1 MNKLKYKILTK
12 LYKALHKDTMP
23 LKIEMLRSKGMKIGE
38 NARLFND
45 PMTSEPYLISI
56 GNNVTISSGT
66 RFVTHDNSICKCENS
81 AFTDVVGKI
90 KIGNNVFIGM
100 GSIIMYGVSI
110 ADNTIIGSGSVV
122 TKSIFDGGGVWCGN
136 PARKITTLDNFYQ
149 KNISHGFNFKIDGK
163 QASYDE
169 RKKMILDNEDKIIER

>member
-1 MNKLKYKILTK
+1 MNNLKYKVLTK
-12 LYKALHKDTMP
+12 LYKLSHKDIMP
-23 LKIEMLRSKGMKIGE
+23 LKIEMLRSKGMEIGE

-45 PMTSEPYLISI
+45 PMTSEPYWISI

-81 AFTDVVGKI
+81 VFTDVVGKI

-110 ADNTIIGSGSVV
+110 VDNTIIGSGSVV
-122 TKSIFDGGGVWCGN
+122 TKSIFDGGIWCGN
-136 PARKITTLDNFYQ
+136 PARKVATLDDFYQ
-149 KNISHGFNFKIDGK
+149 KNISHGFNFKIDGR

-169 RKKMILDNEDKIIER
+169 RKKMILDNEDRIIER

>member
-1 MNKLKYKILTK
+1 MRNLKYKLLSK
-12 LYKALHKDTMP
+12 LYKLFHKDTMP
-23 LKIEMLRSKGMKIGE
+23 LKVEMLRSKGMKIGD

-66 RFVTHDNSICKCENS
+66 RFVTHDNSICKCDNS
-81 AFTDVVGKI
+81 IFTDVVGKI
-90 KIGNNVFIGM
+90 DIGNNVFIGM

-122 TKSIFDGGGVWCGN
+122 TKSIFDEGGVWAGN
-136 PARKITTLDNFYQ
+136 PAKKITTLNAFYQ
-149 KNISHGFNFKIDGK
+149 KNLSHGFDFKIDGK
-163 QASYDE
+163 QASYDK
-169 RKKMILDNEDKIIER
+169 RRKMILDNKDKIILR

>member
-1 MNKLKYKILTK
+1 MNNLKYKVLTK
-12 LYKALHKDTMP
+12 LYKLSHKDIKP
-23 LKIEMLRSKGMKIGE
+23 LKIEMLRSKGMEIGE

-81 AFTDVVGKI
+81 VFTDVVGKI

-110 ADNTIIGSGSVV
+110 VDNTIIGSGSVV
-122 TKSIFDGGGVWCGN
+122 TKSIFDGGIWCGN
-136 PARKITTLDNFYQ
+136 PARKVATLDDFYQ
-149 KNISHGFNFKIDGK
+149 KNISHGFNFKIDGR

-169 RKKMILDNEDKIIER
+169 RKKMILDNEDRIIER

>member
-90 KIGNNVFIGM
+90 RILIP
-100 GSIIMYGVSI
+100 
-110 ADNTIIGSGSVV
+110 TI
-122 TKSIFDGGGVWCGN
+122 
-136 PARKITTLDNFYQ
+136 L
-149 KNISHGFNFKIDGK
+149 
-163 QASYDE
+163 
-169 RKKMILDNEDKIIER
+169 

>member
-1 MNKLKYKILTK
+1 MNNLKYKILTK
-12 LYKALHKDTMP
+12 LYKLSHKDIMP
-23 LKIEMLRSKGMKIGE
+23 LKIEMLRSKGMEIGE

-100 GSIIMYGVSI
+100 GSIVMYGVSI
-110 ADNTIIGSGSVV
+110 VDNTIIGSGSVV
-122 TKSIFDGGGVWCGN
+122 TKSIFDGGIWCGN
-136 PARKITTLDNFYQ
+136 PARKVAT
-149 KNISHGFNFKIDGK
+149 
-163 QASYDE
+163 
-169 RKKMILDNEDKIIER
+169 

>member
-12 LYKALHKDTMP
+12 LYKVLRKDTMP

-38 NARLFND
+38 NARIFND
-45 PMTSEPYLISI
+45 PMTSESYLVSI

-81 AFTDVVGKI
+81 EFTDIVGKI

-100 GSIIMYGVSI
+100 GSIVMYGVSI

-122 TKSIFDGGGVWCGN
+122 TKSIFEGGGMVWQPC
-136 PARKITTLDNFYQ
+136 
-149 KNISHGFNFKIDGK
+149 
-163 QASYDE
+163 
-169 RKKMILDNEDKIIER
+169 

>member
-12 LYKALHKDTMP
+12 LCKVLHKDTMP

-90 KIGNNVFIGM
+90 RIGNNVFIGM
-100 GSIIMYGVSI
+100 GSIVMYGVSI

-122 TKSIFDGGGVWCGN
+122 TKSIFDGGVWCGN

-149 KNISHGFNFKIDGK
+149 KNILHGFNFKIDGK

-169 RKKMILDNEDKIIER
+169 RKKMILDNEDKMIER

>member
-12 LYKALHKDTMP
+12 LYKA
-23 LKIEMLRSKGMKIGE
+23 
-38 NARLFND
+38 
-45 PMTSEPYLISI
+45 I

-90 KIGNNVFIGM
+90 RIGDNVFIGM
-100 GSIIMYGVSI
+100 GSIVMYGVSI

-122 TKSIFDGGGVWCGN
+122 TKSIFDGGGYG
-136 PARKITTLDNFYQ
+136 AATLLE
-149 KNISHGFNFKIDGK
+149 K
-163 QASYDE
+163 
-169 RKKMILDNEDKIIER
+169 